1 LSDPSVRPGR
11 PSPPWKGRQKGVKFT
26 AVLSFPPFRLDP
38 ADERLWRD
46 NREITLRRKPFA
58 ILRYLAEN
66 PQRLVT
72 QRELVEA
79 VWGQI
84 AMSESL
90 LRTHI
95 HELRQHVGEGI
106 VETVVGRGYRF
117 VPNVAQIAESL
128 STRRGGAPQPPLV
141 GRDDAMSVLRDDW
154 DAALEGRRRI
164 VFVTGDSGIGKST
177 LAEAFLSEI
186 AQQTTCWIARGAC
199 IEHYGPGEPYLPMLV
214 ALGSVARG
222 PIGSRL
228 VEVLARHAPSW
239 LAQMPALMADLGV
252 ETPQRTGNGPAQARM
267 ALELAEALEVLAQ
280 EQPIAV
286 LLEDLQWADDST
298 VELLA
303 MLGRRYE
310 SARLLV
316 IGTSRE
322 AEIAKG
328 HPVAR
333 VMVDLEAHGRA
344 TVLRLEGL
352 SESAVAEYLAQRYA
366 PNGFPL
372 ELASRICEPTGGNPL
387 FVVGLLGDLERRQ
400 VLKQIDGRWQLTI
413 PLHEVAA
420 HRPDSVTRLIDIQI
434 DRLSDH
440 EQRVLE
446 VAAAAG
452 AVFTAAVIAFALD
465 LDADLVDATCEALA
479 KARHFLRAMG
489 TETWPDGTVQYCYG
503 FVHAMFQYAALARS
517 SSASIRLWH
526 RRFNDSSPGTEP
538 TPGRSRRSSPCTST
552 RDTSTPRPFGIT

>member
-1 LSDPSVRPGR
+1 ERLLERAICPRAEVRPDHDPSLRGNGVSPRALGVSTRFLSDPSVRPGR

-228 VEVLARHAPSW
+228 VEVLDRHAPSW
-239 LAQMPALMADLGV
+239 LAQMPALVPNHAV
-252 ETPQRTGNGPAQARM
+252 ETAQRSGEESAAQTRM
-267 ALELAEALEVLAQ
+267 PRELAGALEVLTQ
-280 EQPIAV
+280 EQPLV
-286 LLEDLQWADDST
+286 LLLEDLQWADDST

-303 MLGRRYE
+303 MLGRRSE
-310 SARLLV
+310 PARLLV
-316 IGTSRE
+316 VGTCR
-322 AEIAKG
+322 
-328 HPVAR
+328 
-333 VMVDLEAHGRA
+333 
-344 TVLRLEGL
+344 
-352 SESAVAEYLAQRYA
+352 
-366 PNGFPL
+366 
-372 ELASRICEPTGGNPL
+372 
-387 FVVGLLGDLERRQ
+387 
-400 VLKQIDGRWQLTI
+400 
-413 PLHEVAA
+413 
-420 HRPDSVTRLIDIQI
+420 
-434 DRLSDH
+434 
-440 EQRVLE
+440 
-446 VAAAAG
+446 
-452 AVFTAAVIAFALD
+452 
-465 LDADLVDATCEALA
+465 DA
-479 KARHFLRAMG
+479 
-489 TETWPDGTVQYCYG
+489 
-503 FVHAMFQYAALARS
+503 
-517 SSASIRLWH
+517 
-526 RRFNDSSPGTEP
+526 
-538 TPGRSRRSSPCTST
+538 
-552 RDTSTPRPFGIT
+552 